1 MGDAAIDAFTGA
13 QPVSKVL
20 RYYPE
25 HELVAIS
32 NARDARDESPPP
44 LPPDHLLVPGR
55 SYLLLPKIKPKPTG
69 GVGTAGLRFPKS
81 ASVAVGETARDARA
95 GGEGGGSYSSMQRAL
110 RKAGSQAM
118 EQSDVDPA
126 LCSPTESTPQD
137 PPAARAFKPA
147 ALLSGRPPTPP
158 THRSSYSFS
167 CSPSQPHTST
177 SPPSH
182 LSSSSS
188 PPPPHHVTATAG
200 KGLRAAEAAGG
211 SGENPGARM
220 QPWDQGS
227 GGGGHGPWS
236 ELAAIDSDRSDSSQS
251 ERQKQSE
258 MQSGPWG
265 QISSAGQ
272 TDVFVKLQQQQS
284 QNQGQNENENQ
295 DQDQQQQQQQ
305 QQPHPHRVLVPVIF
319 RSRRG
324 SALRFP
330 RSASASEAMPASTSD
345 SATDSASPSALSPFL
360 SPAHPSPHATSS
372 PSHGSPSPIK
382 AKSSSKITSKPFSK
396 PDSAKPSAQPS
407 AKASAGSPR
416 ERARASSSLHRKLSR
431 TASGGGGADGG
442 DGGGSAGGVGGT
454 TGGGG
459 TGTGGSGEGSAV
471 RRREKSTAA
480 GASSS
485 SSSSSLPPVPS
496 PASSPLSR
504 SLHSNTTLSRTN
516 RPSSREGR
524 STSDPSNLLSASEA
538 AAAAASGSAAAG
550 ATATSPYS
558 TSSSTHRPNSRPSSR
573 EGRSTSDPN
582 NLLSAAEA
590 AAAAAACSISS
601 SSTASSSGAFCGTG
615 SSTSTI
621 GTTSTVS
628 STSSGSSSGGRAR
641 RGVHAS
647 SVSYG
652 GAVLD
657 GTAGD
662 GCSPDLCFANSTG
675 GYRDSSGSDRTNS
688 GGNRNSGGG
697 SADSVKVAHKA
708 EKAKNA
714 DKASKPDR
722 PRSAAGKPGDPD
734 KSIKSKES
742 KESSESTRGD
752 KSRALHRTASQGR
765 EIDRAS
771 LGPEAKL
778 GGRSNTEGREGMGE
792 RVKGRMR
799 ERRGSVSDVDGLGGF
814 GVEAR
819 LGGRSQTEGRDEM
832 FERAKERRREREKG
846 GVQGVGSPRHPK
858 QKHRPPISSGLAH
871 EHDPPHEHHHQD
883 NQTQQ
888 QQQAGHQQAEG
899 NNDDQERE
907 EGQDAPPIN
916 APPSDAPCEDWS
928 RSISLAH
935 TLNNPHGS
943 PTTLIPVPTT
953 TPWSGVSRV
962 DSLRSQEEEPG
973 VSAAADVTLALWC
986 LRESLSMQRQQE
998 EEEKLARG
1006 SKGEGAGG
1014 EGGRAVGGSAGGVSD
1029 AGVQGKGG
1037 EVDRNRSPL
1046 RRFLGALSLDISA
1059 AHVPVV
1065 AAAPAAFGGLYA
1077 SGFPAASAL
1086 PTSIVSKAEGRKQAT
1101 PRESEEQVKHKNQH
1115 PQQQQQKPQQER
1127 QQAEQHQEGGGRSR
1141 SPMRRLLRALSIE
1154 ASTEA
1159 AAVVAALQ
1167 SSSAAAVPLASAPSA
1182 ARASHRYPRSQSLT
1196 TKLTSS
1202 ISISS
1207 SSSIG
1212 GDSSGSAAAANRS
1225 GGGGDGGSG
1234 NSGSGNSSS
1243 KARSGGGGGGSSSSS
1258 HGHSRSSSAI
1268 LSLGSSSSGSSKHK
1282 SSKEENDAEL
1292 KAALEAFRKRVEMLS
1307 DTCHLTY
1314 AANVGAQG
1322 SGGGGGGKKG
1332 GTWKPR
1338 LPDVKEVEQ
1347 PNKSLAGSLSFHAD
1361 RRRALSDQLSLWINA
1376 ASAAASA
1383 PMFASTSGDGAASR
1397 NVRPVSAVHRQQS
1410 HLPRVQTSRTQG
1422 RHVVEL
1428 RGPIGQLAAARF
1440 IPSSLHSGSTR
1451 RVHCN
1456 ASAGNADGTGSS
1468 DDKGEGEGG
1477 EETGKERGRFEDDE
1491 NTDKRSDDAVS
1502 GERKD
1507 KVEDITSGDVFSEDE
1522 SADIVSSLGDWREF
1536 RARLIRGEVGVAGEE
1551 PGASGATDGGD
1562 ALTGS
1567 TSTAGDLPSLE
1578 DVAAGSNAAAA
1589 ESAAESA
1596 AGAGAAGAAGAASGG
1611 EAGGDAEAE
1620 ERRSNITSPLPS
1632 SSSPSSTSPS
1642 SSPSTP
1648 SSSSPKSWAHPIA
1661 VPETGCVL
1669 LAHPRAFGVS
1679 QQYFNRAVIFLLMHG
1694 PQGTAGVILN

>member
-1 MGDAAIDAFTGA
+1 
-13 QPVSKVL
+13 
-20 RYYPE
+20 
-25 HELVAIS
+25 
-32 NARDARDESPPP
+32 
-44 LPPDHLLVPGR
+44 
-55 SYLLLPKIKPKPTG
+55 
-69 GVGTAGLRFPKS
+69 
-81 ASVAVGETARDARA
+81 
-95 GGEGGGSYSSMQRAL
+95 
-110 RKAGSQAM
+110 
-118 EQSDVDPA
+118 
-126 LCSPTESTPQD
+126 
-137 PPAARAFKPA
+137 
-147 ALLSGRPPTPP
+147 
-158 THRSSYSFS
+158 
-167 CSPSQPHTST
+167 
-177 SPPSH
+177 
-182 LSSSSS
+182 
-188 PPPPHHVTATAG
+188 
-200 KGLRAAEAAGG
+200 
-211 SGENPGARM
+211 
-220 QPWDQGS
+220 
-227 GGGGHGPWS
+227 
-236 ELAAIDSDRSDSSQS
+236 
-251 ERQKQSE
+251 
-258 MQSGPWG
+258 
-265 QISSAGQ
+265 
-272 TDVFVKLQQQQS
+272 
-284 QNQGQNENENQ
+284 
-295 DQDQQQQQQQ
+295 
-305 QQPHPHRVLVPVIF
+305 
-319 RSRRG
+319 
-324 SALRFP
+324 
-330 RSASASEAMPASTSD
+330 
-345 SATDSASPSALSPFL
+345 
-360 SPAHPSPHATSS
+360 
-372 PSHGSPSPIK
+372 
-382 AKSSSKITSKPFSK
+382 
-396 PDSAKPSAQPS
+396 
-407 AKASAGSPR
+407 
-416 ERARASSSLHRKLSR
+416 
-431 TASGGGGADGG
+431 
-442 DGGGSAGGVGGT
+442 
-454 TGGGG
+454 
-459 TGTGGSGEGSAV
+459 
-471 RRREKSTAA
+471 
-480 GASSS
+480 
-485 SSSSSLPPVPS
+485 
-496 PASSPLSR
+496 
-504 SLHSNTTLSRTN
+504 
-516 RPSSREGR
+516 
-524 STSDPSNLLSASEA
+524 
-538 AAAAASGSAAAG
+538 
-550 ATATSPYS
+550 
-558 TSSSTHRPNSRPSSR
+558 
-573 EGRSTSDPN
+573 
-582 NLLSAAEA
+582 
-590 AAAAAACSISS
+590 
-601 SSTASSSGAFCGTG
+601 
-615 SSTSTI
+615 
-621 GTTSTVS
+621 
-628 STSSGSSSGGRAR
+628 
-641 RGVHAS
+641 
-647 SVSYG
+647 
-652 GAVLD
+652 
-657 GTAGD
+657 
-662 GCSPDLCFANSTG
+662 
-675 GYRDSSGSDRTNS
+675 
-688 GGNRNSGGG
+688 
-697 SADSVKVAHKA
+697 
-708 EKAKNA
+708 
-714 DKASKPDR
+714 
-722 PRSAAGKPGDPD
+722 
-734 KSIKSKES
+734 
-742 KESSESTRGD
+742 
-752 KSRALHRTASQGR
+752 
-765 EIDRAS
+765 
-771 LGPEAKL
+771 
-778 GGRSNTEGREGMGE
+778 
-792 RVKGRMR
+792 
-799 ERRGSVSDVDGLGGF
+799 
-814 GVEAR
+814 
-819 LGGRSQTEGRDEM
+819 M

-899 NNDDQERE
+899 NSDDQERE

-916 APPSDAPCEDWS
+916 APPSDAPCDAA
-928 RSISLAH
+928 LAK
-935 TLNNPHGS
+935 
-943 PTTLIPVPTT
+943 
-953 TPWSGVSRV
+953 
-962 DSLRSQEEEPG
+962 SQEEEPG

-1282 SSKEENDAEL
+1282 SSNEENNAEL

-1361 RRRALSDQLSLWINA
+1361 RRRAFSCALPCSA

-1694 PQGTAGVILN
+1694 PQGTAGVILNRPSQYTLGQLAGFEELLPEFSACPLYLGGDVGSTSTHCLHGVADLVGGEGGAREVCPGVYVGGYSRIKEHVGSGQSNSMDYRWFARYAGWAPGQLGREVAAG

>member
-504 SLHSNTTLSRTN
+504 SLHSNTTL
-516 RPSSREGR
+516 
-524 STSDPSNLLSASEA
+524 
-538 AAAAASGSAAAG
+538 AAAG

-697 SADSVKVAHKA
+697 SADS
-708 EKAKNA
+708 
-714 DKASKPDR
+714 
-722 PRSAAGKPGDPD
+722 
-734 KSIKSKES
+734 
-742 KESSESTRGD
+742 
-752 KSRALHRTASQGR
+752 
-765 EIDRAS
+765 
-771 LGPEAKL
+771 
-778 GGRSNTEGREGMGE
+778 
-792 RVKGRMR
+792 
-799 ERRGSVSDVDGLGGF
+799 
-814 GVEAR
+814 
-819 LGGRSQTEGRDEM
+819 
-832 FERAKERRREREKG
+832 
-846 GVQGVGSPRHPK
+846 
-858 QKHRPPISSGLAH
+858 
-871 EHDPPHEHHHQD
+871 
-883 NQTQQ
+883 
-888 QQQAGHQQAEG
+888 
-899 NNDDQERE
+899 
-907 EGQDAPPIN
+907 
-916 APPSDAPCEDWS
+916 
-928 RSISLAH
+928 
-935 TLNNPHGS
+935 
-943 PTTLIPVPTT
+943 
-953 TPWSGVSRV
+953 
-962 DSLRSQEEEPG
+962 SQEEEPG

-1282 SSKEENDAEL
+1282 SSNEENNAEL

-1694 PQGTAGVILN
+1694 GGMLIPLHSIALRFGSPTLPIPLPSLPPSPPCHASRPQGTAGVILNRPSQYTLGQLAGFEELLPEFSACPLYLGGDVGSTSTHCLHGVADLVGGEGGAREVCPGVYVGGYSRIKEHVGSGQSNSMDYRWFARYAGWAPGQLEREVAAG